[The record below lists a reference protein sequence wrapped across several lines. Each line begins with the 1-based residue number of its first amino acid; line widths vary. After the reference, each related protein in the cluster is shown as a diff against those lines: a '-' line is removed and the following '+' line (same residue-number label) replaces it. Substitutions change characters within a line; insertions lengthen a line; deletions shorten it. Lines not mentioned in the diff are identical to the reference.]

1 MYAKAVPSLA
11 RPRLVLAAGVVA
23 WLTCAVLGWA
33 LGTPIGHDEAQYALA
48 ARDLL
53 AGEPLR
59 WSYLS
64 IGMVVLSVPGVLLGL
79 SELAARALP
88 VLSGLLFVLAATRLS
103 RRAFGEA
110 AAAWLPAVL
119 AASTCIARRGAE
131 NLSDLPATACLL
143 LVLALV
149 LGELCGERGPRWRL
163 VAAAPLAVAAFTLRY
178 GSILPL
184 AVIALASA
192 VIGARAIGRR
202 PGPALATVGLGL
214 VLVAPHLLWS
224 HHQTGSALGI
234 LHESSATIPAE
245 LGLWRYLT
253 ANPLTYYGT
262 VTTPLLLLGLASL
275 WRRRDRATVLLW
287 LVAVADIVV
296 VGLTTHAQSR
306 YILLGLT
313 LLLALGTREAVT
325 LLGATSRPLRT
336 LAVAALVTAWLGV
349 LLGLVRIDRS
359 RRAAFEP
366 VQAAGAAI
374 RRDAAGAPCSVLGRR
389 TMQLEWWS
397 GCTSELYT
405 DEGMVQRRQVYVVVQ
420 HGLPEQPPL
429 EVLPGAR
436 RLVLHR
442 EGRLTVT
449 ALSPAPAR

>member
-1 MYAKAVPSLA
+1 MSQPLGS
-11 RPRLVLAAGVVA
+11 RFVLAAGVGA
-23 WLTCAVLGWA
+23 WLVCAVFAWA
-33 LGTPIGHDEAQYALA
+33 LCTPIGHDEAQYALA

-64 IGMVVLSVPGVLLGL
+64 IGMVVLSVPGVLLGQ
-79 SELAARALP
+79 SELAARAVP
-88 VLSGLLFVLAATRLS
+88 VLAGLAFVLAATRLTRS
-103 RRAFGEA
+103 ALGQA
-110 AAAWLPAVL
+110 TAAWIPAVL

-143 LVLALV
+143 LALAVVIDELV
-149 LGELCGERGPRWRL
+149 LSPSRGPSWRL
-163 VAAAPLAVAAFTLRY
+163 VVAAPLAVAAFTLRY
-178 GSILPL
+178 GSVLPL
-184 AVIALASA
+184 AVIAAAA
-192 VIGARAIGRR
+192 VGFGARAIARR
-202 PGPALATVGLGL
+202 PGPAIATVGLGL
-214 VLVAPHLLWS
+214 VLTAPHLLWA

-234 LHESSATIPAE
+234 LRESSAAIPAE

-262 VTTPLLLLGLASL
+262 VTTPLLLLGLASI
-275 WRRRDRATVLLW
+275 WRRRDRVSVLLW
-287 LVAVADIVV
+287 VVAVADIIV

-306 YILLGLT
+306 YILLGLV
-313 LLLALGTREAVT
+313 LLLALGTRD
-325 LLGATSRPLRT
+325 
-336 LAVAALVTAWLGV
+336 AVALLHSAPRSLRSVAVGALGLAWLGV
-349 LLGLVRIDRS
+349 LLGLAPLDHS

-397 GCTSELYT
+397 GCTSVLHTYEDMLQ
-405 DEGMVQRRQVYVVVQ
+405 QRKVYVVVQ
-420 HGLPEQPPL
+420 HGLPEQPAL
-429 EVLPGAR
+429 ESLPGTR

-442 EGRLTVT
+442 VGQLTVA
-449 ALSPAPAR
+449 ALSPLAPH